1 MLIRIISLVLVFM
14 VFTPC
19 MGEVYQWTDS
29 RGIKHFSNITP
40 PASTPTRTVKERSPH
55 PPKKNKAP
63 QGPFFK
69 VVKVYD
75 GDSIKV
81 AASNKRSN
89 TESDLT
95 FMVRLVGI
103 DAPESSYKRRPGQP
117 FSREA
122 KQMLISLVAGKQVE
136 LKIHG
141 MDAYNRQLAEIFAEG
156 INVNLAMVTA
166 GMAELYR
173 GNSIKGLD
181 MDPYRRAQDEA
192 KRAYRGIWSLGS
204 SYQSPKSWRKAHP
217 RKQSEK

>member
-1 MLIRIISLVLVFM
+1 MIIRITFLILVFM
-14 VFTPC
+14 ASTPC
-19 MGEVYQWTDS
+19 MGEIYQWTDS
-29 RGIKHFSNITP
+29 RDIKHFSNITP
-40 PASTPTRTVKERSPH
+40 PASTPTRTVRERSPD
-55 PPKKNKAP
+55 PPKNNAP

-81 AASNKRSN
+81 TASNRRSD
-89 TESDLT
+89 TESNLT

-103 DAPESSYKRRPGQP
+103 DAPESSYKRRAGQP

-122 KQMLISLVAGKQVE
+122 KQMLISLVAGKQVV
-136 LKIHG
+136 LKTHG
-141 MDAYNRQLAEIFAEG
+141 MDAYNRQLAEVFAQG

-173 GNSIKGLD
+173 GNPVSGLD

-217 RKQSEK
+217 RK